1 MQINS
6 LGKIRYN
13 VRGEWSSSTSYVVD
27 DIIIRSGTTYRCIAN
42 NSNSDPI
49 TSTSSWEQLGSLPLD
64 RGEWSSST
72 TYYRN
77 NIVGVTTT
85 LVYDRHYNYQ
95 DKDSYIFTGIT
106 TSGVSPTVDTN
117 WTKISSGVFN
127 KKYAWLGGVNE
138 GYAPTHKS
146 IWDAKC
152 AATTG
157 GVGIVT
163 ITNGGSGFT
172 TTSGMP
178 AGLSTATVSFSGGS
192 GTGASAVAYVSAA
205 GTIFGI
211 DITNPGRG
219 YTNPVSVTITGGGG
233 SSATATAFSYQTKVG
248 VGDTIGRFKGTWH
261 NAGGTGSESLIRY
274 INRNYGL
281 MQMGY
286 NNATYNVMGTSS
298 NDTDF
303 HIPSEATFIH
313 LDWYEGLLPTPDGL
327 PPKVIQVEG
336 GTFNNLVL
344 FNNGEVHYAGYNGN
358 NAAGDNTTTVA
369 SSYVR
374 CGYARVNKSG
384 TTVLRGKKAIRI
396 ASSAGGSVD
405 ESCANYAL
413 IENGDGSRELYSW
426 GYNAYGQLAQGD
438 TTNRA
443 VPTLVSFNQAT
454 NGRIIEIWA
463 TGGFYGTFYLLTNT
477 GKLYSCGYN
486 AFGQVGDGSVTSR
499 SSLILIRDWLS
510 DSRRVEKF
518 VVSGGITAPSM
529 FVIATNTTNN
539 QKELY
544 SWGYNGSGQLGH
556 NHTNNVYLPIRVN
569 TGGYS
574 GVAGAVSTF
583 AGAGTTV
590 GAAFTNVY
598 DVWGTGPAYVGA
610 TYLSVGSSVG
620 VTTALAA
627 GSNAYYN
634 LSVGLNDATNRSVYT
649 AMQINNGA
657 QLTNMIDVHG
667 ACYHSGAFY
676 NNLIIKRYN
685 GEWYAGGFN
694 YARAGVGHADS
705 YNVRQT
711 QDPNYLSGNYR
722 LKNNILWQQPFDQ
735 NYIRV
740 YSQTYTTEGQTLFV
754 NLKTGQILG
763 SLFNN
768 TYGSLGYRSTG
779 RYLQQ
784 SLLNH

>member
-13 VRGEWSSSTSYVVD
+13 VRGEWSSSTQYYVD
-27 DIIIRSGTTYRCIAN
+27 DIITRNATTYRCIEN
-42 NSNSDPI
+42 NLNSDPI
-49 TSTSSWEQLGSLPLD
+49 TNSSKWTQLGSLPLD

-72 TYYRN
+72 TYYTN
-77 NIVGVTTT
+77 NIVGLSTT

-95 DKDSYIFTGIT
+95 DKDTYIFTGIT
-106 TSGVSPTVDTN
+106 TTGVSPSRDSN

-127 KKYAWLGGVNE
+127 KKHAWLGGINE
-138 GYAPTHKS
+138 GYVPTHKK

-152 AATTG
+152 GAAVG
-157 GVGIVT
+157 GVGIVS

-172 TTSGMP
+172 TTSGYP
-178 AGLSTATVSFSGGS
+178 AGLSTATVTFSGGS

-211 DITNPGRG
+211 DITDPGQG

-233 SSATATAFSYQTKVG
+233 SSATATAFTYTSKIG
-248 VGDTIGRFKGTWH
+248 VGDTVGRFKGSWH
-261 NAGGTGSESLIRY
+261 VSLGGAESLIRY
-274 INRNYGL
+274 INRDYGL

-286 NNATYNVMGTSS
+286 NNATYNVMGTAS
-298 NDTDF
+298 NDSDF

-336 GTFNNLVL
+336 GTYNNLVL

-369 SSYVR
+369 NSYVR
-374 CGYARVNKSG
+374 CGYSRVNKSG

-396 ASSAGGSVD
+396 ASTAGGDGNESV
-405 ESCANYAL
+405 ANYAL
-413 IENGDGSRELYSW
+413 IENGDGGRELWSW
-426 GYNAYGQLAQGD
+426 GYNGYGQLAQGD

-463 TGGFYGTFYLLTNT
+463 TGGNYGELYVLTDT
-477 GKLYSCGYN
+477 GKLYGCGYN
-486 AFGQVGDGSVTSR
+486 GNYQLGDGSSTNRTTLVLIKDWSADNRKIKKFTCAGGQTA
-499 SSLILIRDWLS
+499 SSLY
-510 DSRRVEKF
+510 
-518 VVSGGITAPSM
+518 
-529 FVIATNTTNN
+529 VIAEN
-539 QKELY
+539 QLTGQSELW
-544 SWGYNGSGQLGH
+544 SWGYNNYGQLGH
-556 NHTNNVYLPIRVN
+556 NHTYSVAVPIRTN

-574 GVAGAVSTF
+574 GVSAVVTTY

-598 DVWGTGPAYVGA
+598 DVFGTGPSYLCSAYV
-610 TYLSVGSSVG
+610 SVGSSVG
-620 VTTALAA
+620 LTTALSA
-627 GSNAYYN
+627 GYGGYYN
-634 LSVGLNDATNRSVYT
+634 LSVAQADSSNRSIFT
-649 AMQINNGA
+649 GMQVNNGT
-657 QLTNMIDVHG
+657 QLTNMIDAHG
-667 ACYHSGAFY
+667 ACYHTTGYY
-676 NNLIIKRYN
+676 NNLLLKRYN
-685 GEWYAGGFN
+685 GEWYAGGYN
-694 YARAGVGHADS
+694 NGRVGVGHADS
-705 YNVRQT
+705 YNDRQV
-711 QDPNYLSGNYR
+711 QDPNYVSANYR
-722 LKNNILWQQPFDQ
+722 AKNNILWQQPYDQ

-740 YSQTYTTEGQTLFV
+740 YTQTNTSSGQSLFV
-754 NLKTGQILG
+754 NLKTGQVISCLTD
-763 SLFNN
+763 N
-768 TYGSLGYRSTG
+768 TYGSLGSRGTG
-779 RYLQQ
+779 RYVAQ